1 MGESNGNPEL
11 LVLEKL
17 NELRVKARE
26 LFTVNIDPTISYDLR
41 GQSAGQANY
50 RHNVIRL
57 NRELLE
63 KYAADFIDQTVPHE
77 FAHLVAY
84 QVYGRRV
91 KPHGNEW
98 RSIMVAFGAEPSRT
112 HRYEVSKTRRLR
124 RYLYKCNCPGKEHE
138 LTSIRHNRIRRGAGY
153 LCGQCN
159 EVLRLA
165 LGEQYNLQN

>member
-50 RHNVIRL
+50 RHNRIRL

-63 KYAADFIDQTVPHE
+63 RYTTDFVGQTVPHE
-77 FAHLVAY
+77 FAHLAAF
-84 QVYGRRV
+84 QLYGIRI
-91 KPHGNEW
+91 KPHGKEW
-98 RSIMVAFGAEPSRT
+98 KSVMLALGAEPTRT
-112 HRYEVSKTRRLR
+112 HNYEVTIIRRLKNFQ
-124 RYLYKCNCPGKEHE
+124 YQCNCPGRIHK
-138 LTSIRHNRIRRGAGY
+138 LSSIRHNRITKGRLY
-153 LCGQCN
+153 LCRKC
-159 EVLRLA
+159 
-165 LGEQYNLQN
+165 GESLKQISNLTEIN